1 MAGNW
6 KVTGWHEVIGQY
18 SRKKMFHLFCVFLE
32 FLGGLVDQGPDLVT
46 ALALVTAVVR
56 VQSLFQELA
65 KLAIR
70 VIVPFPTNF
79 C

>member
-1 MAGNW
+1 M
-6 KVTGWHEVIGQY
+6 
-18 SRKKMFHLFCVFLE
+18 
-32 FLGGLVDQGPDLVT
+32 DQGPDLVT

-65 KLAIR
+65 NAIGTAKKKSFIFKLGIR

>member
-1 MAGNW
+1 
-6 KVTGWHEVIGQY
+6 
-18 SRKKMFHLFCVFLE
+18 MFRLFCVFLE

-65 KLAIR
+65 NAIGTAKKKSFIFKLGIR